1 MRMHPPEW
9 NLDLAEETL
18 AELEPY
24 LLSSELFWPTDRR
37 APAGSPPF
45 PRLTIGNLLL
55 ALDELS
61 VQEGELATALRT
73 RSQRVRAE
81 WDRALAGRIVA
92 LERKAQREAEARRNL
107 WRAYVADLVDKPDS
121 AGSYANEVRNRV
133 ILARLGQTLGPARA
147 IETSEQV
154 QSVDAQLRSLFRRG
168 SFVWDPELKRAY
180 APDGFWFLY
189 GLPDPGLARNPAA
202 EPKGYLA

>member
-1 MRMHPPEW
+1 MD
-9 NLDLAEETL
+9 NF
-18 AELEPY
+18 Y
-24 LLSSELFWPTDRR
+24 
-37 APAGSPPF
+37 
-45 PRLTIGNLLL
+45 
-55 ALDELS
+55 
-61 VQEGELATALRT
+61 V
-73 RSQRVRAE
+73 
-81 WDRALAGRIVA
+81 
-92 LERKAQREAEARRNL
+92 L

-121 AGSYANEVRNRV
+121 AGSYVNEVRNRV